1 MKNVSLLFFA
11 LFFSGICFAQDSIT
25 LNDVR
30 SAEKIISLHFSD
42 SKNDSL
48 LEEVQS
54 RAKVYDKMHLYSLDN
69 SIPMSM
75 AQSPLL
81 PYMNLNKKQLPVK
94 FDIPAGVN
102 LPANRNDLAFYSI
115 PQLASL
121 IKNKKITSAELT
133 QFFIDRLKK
142 FDDTLH
148 CVISFTTDI
157 AMAEAKKAD
166 EEIAAGRYRG
176 LLHGIPYGLKDLF
189 AVRGTKTTWGA
200 EPYKD
205 QEIDNNSYVY
215 TKLKEAGAVLIAKLS
230 LGALAMDDYWF
241 GGQNKKPM
249 EYAGRI
255 QWLFCGLCVSYRGR
269 ACSIC
274 HWNRNV
280 RFYYFTIH
288 RLRSHR
294 FTPHIRLNQQIRR
307 HDTLLEFG

>member
-1 MKNVSLLFFA
+1 MKNVALLFLT
-11 LFFSGICFAQDSIT
+11 LFFYNICFAQDSIT

-42 SKNDSL
+42 LKNDSL

-148 CVISFTTDI
+148 CVISYTIDI

-205 QEIDNNSYVY
+205 QEI
-215 TKLKEAGAVLIAKLS
+215 
-230 LGALAMDDYWF
+230 
-241 GGQNKKPM
+241 
-249 EYAGRI
+249 
-255 QWLFCGLCVSYRGR
+255 
-269 ACSIC
+269 
-274 HWNRNV
+274 
-280 RFYYFTIH
+280 
-288 RLRSHR
+288 
-294 FTPHIRLNQQIRR
+294 
-307 HDTLLEFG
+307 